1 MSGALM
7 LDVAGLTLTE
17 EDKAL
22 LQDPVV
28 GGLILFSRNYES
40 PGQLAALVADIRACA
55 PEILIAVDQEGGR
68 VQRFRDGFVR
78 LPPMASLGKLYL
90 QDSAQAL
97 VAATELG
104 WLMASELLAYGVD
117 ISFAPVLDLDFGVSE
132 VIGDR
137 AFSDRAS
144 IAVELSGAFIRGMRE
159 AGMASTGKHFP
170 GHGWVAA
177 DSHLEIP
184 VDERSLADIE
194 ALDMAVFARLMEQ
207 GLDAVMPAHVI
218 YREVDS
224 QPAGFSEFW
233 MQGILRQKLSFNGVI
248 FSDDL
253 TMEGASVAGGYPERS
268 AVALKAGCDML
279 LVCNNRKAALEVR
292 DYLHSI
298 DHGGSE
304 RIASMLARDR
314 ADIVALQ
321 ASSRWQSAEN
331 LAAELIAV

>member
-7 LDVAGLTLTE
+7 LDVAGLALTE
-17 EDKAL
+17 EDKTL

-28 GGLILFSRNYES
+28 GGLILFSRNYNS
-40 PGQLAALVADIRACA
+40 PEQLAELVAEIRACA
-55 PEILIAVDQEGGR
+55 PDMLIAVDQEGGR
-68 VQRFRDGFVR
+68 VQRFREGFVR
-78 LPPMASLGKLYL
+78 LPSMASLGKLYL
-90 QDSAQAL
+90 QEPVQAL
-97 VAATELG
+97 AAAKELG
-104 WLMASELLAYGVD
+104 WLMASELIAYGLD

-137 AFSDRAS
+137 AFSDRAQ
-144 IAVELSGAFIRGMRE
+144 IAVELSTAFVKGMRE

-170 GHGWVAA
+170 GHGWVVA

-184 VDERSLADIE
+184 VDERSLEEVE
-194 ALDMAVFARLMEQ
+194 ALDMAVFAQLIDQ

-218 YREVDS
+218 YRKVDS

-233 MQGILRQKLSFNGVI
+233 MQDILRQKLSFDGVI

-253 TMEGASVAGGYPERS
+253 TMEGASVAGGYPDRA
-268 AVALKAGCDML
+268 AVALQAGCDML
-279 LVCNNRKAALEVR
+279 LVCNNREAALEVR

-304 RIASMLARDR
+304 RIASMLARDSV
-314 ADIVALQ
+314 DIVGLK
-321 ASSRWQSAEN
+321 ASSRWKSAEK
-331 LAAELIAV
+331 LAAQLMA